1 MNEAEYEAEYEA
13 QRVER
18 GFEMYRAVYG
28 EDMPQPDP
36 NASLYVGQ
44 MMRHL
49 FAETW
54 GREALSVR
62 DRRLVIMGVLAAL
75 GQPDKVEIQFRRA
88 HQLGELSLDELE
100 EIVLQLVAYT
110 GWGMMAPLSMLVPHM
125 RAEAAAG
132 GVSTAGELAH
142 SGMNQSQKATIR
154 EDG

>member
-1 MNEAEYEAEYEA
+1 MDEAEYEA

-28 EDMPQPDP
+28 DDMPQPDP

-62 DRRLVIMGVLAAL
+62 DRRLVIMGVLTAM
-75 GQPDKVEIQFRRA
+75 GQADKVEIRFRRA
-88 HQLGELSLDELE
+88 HELGELSFDELE

-110 GWGMMAPLSMLVPHM
+110 GWGMVAPLSMLVPHM
-125 RAEAAAG
+125 RAEARAG
-132 GVSTAGELAH
+132 AVGTAGAVAH
-142 SGMNQSQKATIR
+142 SGMTQSQKATIR
-154 EDG
+154 E

>member
-1 MNEAEYEAEYEA
+1 MNEADYEA
-13 QRVER
+13 QRTER

-28 EDMPQPDP
+28 DDMPMPDP

-62 DRRLVIMGVLAAL
+62 DRRLVIMGVLAAT
-75 GQPDKVEIQFRRA
+75 GNADKVEIQFRRA
-88 HQLGELSLDELE
+88 HELGELSLDELE
-100 EIVLQLVAYT
+100 EIVLQLVAYC
-110 GWGMMAPLSMLVPHM
+110 GYGMISSLSMLVPHL

-132 GVSTAGELAH
+132 TVGTAGAFAH
-142 SGMNQSQKATIR
+142 AGMNPSQKATIP
-154 EDG
+154 DTNS

>member
-1 MNEAEYEAEYEA
+1 MNEADYEAK
-13 QRVER
+13 RVER

-28 EDMPQPDP
+28 DDMPMPDP

-62 DRRLVIMGVLAAL
+62 DRRLVIMGVLAAT
-75 GQPDKVEIQFRRA
+75 GNADKVEIQFRRA
-88 HQLGELSLDELE
+88 HELGELSLDELE
-100 EIVLQLVAYT
+100 EIVLQLVAYC
-110 GWGMMAPLSMLVPHM
+110 GYGMISSLSMLVPQM

-132 GVSTAGELAH
+132 GVSTAGTLAH
-142 SGMNQSQKATIR
+142 AGMNPSQKATIGY
-154 EDG
+154 DAD

>member
-1 MNEAEYEAEYEA
+1 MNEAEYEA

-28 EDMPQPDP
+28 DDMPQPDP
-36 NASLYVGQ
+36 NASLYVSQ

-62 DRRLVIMGVLAAL
+62 DRRLVIMGVLTAM
-75 GQPDKVEIQFRRA
+75 GQADKVEIQFRRA
-88 HQLGELSLDELE
+88 HELGELSFDELE
-100 EIVLQLVAYT
+100 EVVLQLAAYT
-110 GWGMMAPLSMLVPHM
+110 GWGMVAPLSMLVPHM
-125 RAEAAAG
+125 RAEARAG
-132 GVSTAGELAH
+132 AVGTAGAVAH

-154 EDG
+154 DDD

>member
-1 MNEAEYEAEYEA
+1 MNEAEYEA

-62 DRRLVIMGVLAAL
+62 DRRLVIMGVLAAS
-75 GQPDKVEIQFRRA
+75 GQADKVEIQFRRA
-88 HQLGELSLDELE
+88 HEISPSSLECHDSRSTHHH
-100 EIVLQLVAYT
+100 AATT
-110 GWGMMAPLSMLVPHM
+110 GPNHCSWPQRNVFG
-125 RAEAAAG
+125 
-132 GVSTAGELAH
+132 
-142 SGMNQSQKATIR
+142 NC
-154 EDG
+154 

>member
-1 MNEAEYEAEYEA
+1 MNEADYEA

-28 EDMPQPDP
+28 DDMPQPDP
-36 NASLYVGQ
+36 NASLYVSQ

-62 DRRLVIMGVLAAL
+62 DRRLVIMGVLAAT
-75 GQPDKVEIQFRRA
+75 GNADKVEIQFRRA
-88 HQLGELSLDELE
+88 HELGELSLDELE
-100 EIVLQLVAYT
+100 EVVLQLVAYC
-110 GWGMMAPLSMLVPHM
+110 GYGMISSLSMLVPQM

-132 GVSTAGELAH
+132 SVGTAGASAH
-142 SGMNQSQKATIR
+142 AGMNPSQKATITG
-154 EDG
+154 DGE

>member
-1 MNEAEYEAEYEA
+1 MKEAEKEAEKEAAKEAEYEARLEA
-13 QRVER
+13 RRMER
-18 GFEMYRAVYG
+18 GFETYRAVYG
-28 EDMPQPDP
+28 YDMPQPDP

-75 GQPDKVEIQFRRA
+75 GQADKVEIQFRRA
-88 HQLGELSLDELE
+88 YELGELSLDELE

-110 GWGMMAPLSMLVPHM
+110 GWGMVAPLSMLVPHM

-132 GVSTAGELAH
+132 AVGTAGAVAH
-142 SGMNQSQKATIR
+142 A
-154 EDG
+154 